1 MTRIEELVGRA
12 DGTHYRWRCCV
23 GLEPCASG
31 PWLDEAGAR
40 LGKAEHEQWHA
51 DEERRATDLE
61 EYEEAACG

>member
-23 GLEPCASG
+23 GREPCASG

-51 DEERRATDLE
+51 DEERRAAYIDA
-61 EYEEAACG
+61 EEAA